1 MEAHDGSGD
10 EQTSAVVTEWTA
22 PSAGSGATHDREPGR
37 AGAGRAQPSRAEPS
51 RAEPSGP
58 EFTGTEPSDAELI
71 DRSRRDPDCFA
82 EIFDRHADEILR
94 YAHARLGPDLAEDV
108 TAETF
113 LAAFRRRDSYDTAR
127 ADARPWLYG
136 IAIRLI
142 GRHRRA
148 EGRYRR
154 LVQAAP
160 ADRATED
167 PGDRSADRVTAQ
179 QLRPQLAAVLNGLP
193 GRDRELLLLIAW
205 AGLTYE
211 ESAQALGVSTSAVRS
226 RLNRIRVKTRAALG
240 GADPTRLNEEDD
252 HG

>member
-1 MEAHDGSGD
+1 M
-10 EQTSAVVTEWTA
+10 VTEWTA
-22 PSAGSGATHDREPGR
+22 PSAGSGATHDREEPGR
-37 AGAGRAQPSRAEPS
+37 AGAGRAQPSGTEPS
-51 RAEPSGP
+51 EI
-58 EFTGTEPSDAELI
+58 EPSDAELI

-113 LAAFRRRDSYDTAR
+113 LAAFRRRDHYDTAR

-142 GRHRRA
+142 GKHRRA

-154 LVQAAP
+154 MLAATPAP
-160 ADRATED
+160 AAADD
-167 PGDRSADRVTAQ
+167 FGDRSAERVTAQ
-179 QLRPQLAAVLNGLP
+179 QFRPQLATVLDELAA
-193 GRDRELLLLIAW
+193 RDRELLLLVAW

-211 ESAQALGVSTSAVRS
+211 EAAQALGLTVSAVRS
-226 RLNRIRVKTRAALG
+226 RLHRIRVKTRTALG
-240 GADPTRLNEEDD
+240 GADPTELIEEEEDR
-252 HG
+252 G

>member
-1 MEAHDGSGD
+1 VEAHDGSGD

-51 RAEPSGP
+51 RA

-142 GRHRRA
+142 GKHRRA
-148 EGRYRR
+148 ESRYRR
-154 LVQAAP
+154 MLQAVP
-160 ADRATED
+160 AERLAED
-167 PGDRSADRVTAQ
+167 FGDRSTERVTAE
-179 QLRPQLAAVLNGLP
+179 QLRPRIAAVLNGLP
-193 GRDRELLLLIAW
+193 ARDRELLLLIAW
-205 AGLTYE
+205 AGLSYE
-211 ESAQALGVSTSAVRS
+211 ESAQALGITTSAVRS
-226 RLNRIRVKTRAALG
+226 RLNRIRVKTRKELG
-240 GADPTRLNEEDD
+240 GANPARLHEENDR
-252 HG
+252 G